1 LIIPISSKKTTAG
14 AQHLAASNKHFTIF
28 SLSPLNLEIKDA
40 AEQQKNTELF
50 KSATAFAN
58 IVFPSNKQN

>member
-1 LIIPISSKKTTAG
+1 MAG
-14 AQHLAASNKHFTIF
+14 AQNRAASNKHFTIF
-28 SLSPLNLEIKDA
+28 SLSPRNFDINDA

-58 IVFPSNKQN
+58 IVFPVLIN